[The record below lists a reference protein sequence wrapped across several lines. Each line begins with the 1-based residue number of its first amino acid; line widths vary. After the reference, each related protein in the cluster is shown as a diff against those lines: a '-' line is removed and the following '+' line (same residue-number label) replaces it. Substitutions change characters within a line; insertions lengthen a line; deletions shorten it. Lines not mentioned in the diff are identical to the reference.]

1 MPATSSRILN
11 FIAGEH
17 REPVSRQYF
26 DNVDPAIGQAYGL
39 VPDSDKQDLDMAVTA
54 AGRAF
59 PTWRDTAAEKR
70 AAMLS
75 RLADLIE
82 QQRLEEFVRAE
93 CIDTGKPLWLCRSVD
108 IPRSIANLR
117 AFADAALKFS
127 GKAFQND
134 FSQSYT
140 LRQPLGVVATI
151 SPWNLPLLLFTW
163 KMAPALA
170 SGNCLIAKPSEV
182 TPMTAFL
189 LSQLV
194 NEAGFPKGVINILHG
209 KGARIGAAITTH
221 PGITAISFTGGT
233 VTGMEIY
240 NNAARH
246 FKKVS
251 LELGGK
257 NPTIVFEDADWN
269 KAVEGAK
276 TAAFAN
282 QGQVCLCGSRILV
295 QASVYDKFKTDFIE
309 HSRGIV
315 IGDPL
320 HESTRHGAMVSRA
333 HMEKVLGYLELAEKE
348 GGSVLMGGKRR
359 MLQGRCGDGYF
370 IEPTVIEGLSPT
382 CRTNQEEIFGPVV
395 TLIPFS
401 TEDEALQIANNTAY
415 GLAAS
420 VWTQSSERARRVAER
435 IESGIVW
442 INCWN
447 VRDLDTPF
455 GGVKKSGIGREGKWR
470 AMEFFT
476 NEKTVTAQAKG

>member
-1 MPATSSRILN
+1 MSSTSRILN

-26 DNVDPAIGQAYGL
+26 DNVDPALGRAYGL
-39 VPDSDKQDLDMAVTA
+39 VPDSDKHDLDDAVNAARMAF
-54 AGRAF
+54 AG
-59 PTWRDTAAEKR
+59 WRDTAAAQR
-70 AAMLS
+70 AAMLT

-82 QQRLEEFVRAE
+82 QRLEDFVRAE
-93 CIDTGKPLWLCRSVD
+93 CIDTGKPIWLCRTID

-117 AFADAALKFS
+117 AFAGAAL
-127 GKAFQND
+127 AFAGQSFRND

-140 LRQPLGVVATI
+140 LRQPIGVVATI
-151 SPWNLPLLLFTW
+151 SPWNLPLLLLTW
-163 KMAPALA
+163 KLAPALA
-170 SGNCLIAKPSEV
+170 SGNCVIAKPSEV
-182 TPMTAFL
+182 TPMTAYL
-189 LSQLV
+189 LSQLI
-194 NEAGFPKGVINILHG
+194 NEAGFPPGVINILHG
-209 KGARIGAAITTH
+209 KGAGIGAAITAH
-221 PGITAISFTGGT
+221 PGIAAISFTGGT
-233 VTGMEIY
+233 ATGMEIY
-240 NNAARH
+240 QNAARQ

-257 NPTIVFEDADWN
+257 NPTIIFADADWK

-295 QASVYDKFKTDFIE
+295 ADSVYDRFKADFLE
-309 HSRGIV
+309 QTKSIV

-320 HESTRHGAMVSRA
+320 HETTRHGAMVSKV
-333 HMEKVLGYLELAEKE
+333 HLEKVLRYIDIAKDE
-348 GGSVLMGGKRR
+348 GGAILMGGKRR
-359 MLQGRCGDGYF
+359 MLPGRCGDGYF
-370 IEPTVIEGLSPT
+370 IEPTVVEGLSPT
-382 CRTNQEEIFGPVV
+382 CRTNQEEIFGPVA
-395 TLIPFS
+395 TLIPFVD
-401 TEDEALQIANNTAY
+401 EEEALRIANGTTY

-420 VWTQSSERARRVAER
+420 VWTQDAERARRVADR

-476 NEKTVTAQAKG
+476 DEKTVTAPR

>member
-1 MPATSSRILN
+1 MPPTTRILN
-11 FIAGEH
+11 FVAGEH

-26 DNVDPAIGQAYGL
+26 DNVDPAVGRAYGL
-39 VPDSDKQDLDMAVTA
+39 VPDSDKSDLDIAVTA
-54 AGRAF
+54 ARRAF
-59 PTWRDTAAEKR
+59 PAWRDTAAESR
-70 AAMLS
+70 AAMLTK
-75 RLADLIE
+75 LADLVE
-82 QQRLEEFVRAE
+82 HRLEDFVRAE
-93 CIDTGKPLWLCRSVD
+93 CIDTGKPLWLCRTVD

-117 AFADAALKFS
+117 AFAGAARTFAGQS
-127 GKAFQND
+127 FQNE

-163 KMAPALA
+163 KLAPALA
-170 SGNCLIAKPSEV
+170 AGNCVIAKPSEV
-182 TPMTAFL
+182 TPMTAYL

-194 NEAGFPKGVINILHG
+194 NEAGFPKGVVNILHG
-209 KGARIGAAITTH
+209 KGAKIGAAITTH
-221 PGITAISFTGGT
+221 PDIAAISFTGGT
-233 VTGMEIY
+233 ATGMEIY
-240 NNAARH
+240 NNAARQ

-257 NPTIVFEDADWN
+257 NPTIIFDDADWS

-309 HSRGIV
+309 QAKGIV

-320 HESTRHGAMVSRA
+320 NETTRHGAMVSRA
-333 HMEKVLGYLELAEKE
+333 HMDKVLRCIDVAREE
-348 GGSVLMGGKRR
+348 GGSILLGGKRR
-359 MLQGRCGDGYF
+359 TLEGRCGDGYF
-370 IEPTVIEGLSPT
+370 IEPTLIEGLSPT

-395 TLIPFS
+395 TLIPFA
-401 TEDEALQIANNTAY
+401 TEDEALRIANSTTY
-415 GLAAS
+415 GLACS
-420 VWTQSSERARRVAER
+420 VWTQNPERAHRVAAR

-476 NEKTVTAQAKG
+476 DEKTVTAPR